1 MSFREGMSDMDESL
15 LEELGDE
22 VEIEGF
28 AEPVRGFMS
37 VPWQQPRVGSINTG
51 LRQPVFSVRV
61 TQANGIREGLH
72 LVCDL
77 APADGGGRYVIAK
90 REPDGS
96 GWINFALREV
106 K

>member
-1 MSFREGMSDMDESL
+1 MSFREGVSDMDESL

-28 AEPVRGFMS
+28 AEPVQGFMS

-51 LRQPVFSVRV
+51 LRQPAFSVRV
-61 TQANGIREGLH
+61 AQANGIREGLH

>member
-1 MSFREGMSDMDESL
+1 MPFREAMSDMDESL

-28 AEPVRGFMS
+28 PGPVEGFMS
-37 VPWQQPRVGSINTG
+37 VPWLQPRVGSINTG
-51 LRQPVFSVRV
+51 VRQPVFSVRV
-61 TQANGIREGLH
+61 ARANGIREGMR

-77 APADGGGRYVIAK
+77 APAEGGGQYVIAK

-96 GWINFALREV
+96 GWIHLILREV

>member
-1 MSFREGMSDMDESL
+1 MSFREGVSDMDESL
-15 LEELGDE
+15 LDELGDE

-28 AEPVRGFMS
+28 PEPVSGFMS
-37 VPWQQPRVGSINTG
+37 VPWQQPRVGTINTG

-61 TQANGIREGLH
+61 AQANGIREGLH

>member
-1 MSFREGMSDMDESL
+1 MTFREAMSDMDESL

-28 AEPVRGFMS
+28 AEPVQGFMS
-37 VPWQQPRVGSINTG
+37 VPWQQPRVGTINTG

-61 TQANGIREGLH
+61 AQANGIREGLH

-96 GWINFALREV
+96 GWINFTLREV

>member
-1 MSFREGMSDMDESL
+1 MTFREAMSDMDESL

-28 AEPVRGFMS
+28 AEPVQGFMS

-61 TQANGIREGLH
+61 AQANGIREGLH

-90 REPDGS
+90 REPDGG